1 MESWVGKKCSG
12 AATIT
17 GNKIRFSAV
26 GSFGPIRLTRK
37 FAFALL
43 PLYPDQCISLGGA
56 PLGEFLKNYID
67 ISSLKE
73 A

>member
-26 GSFGPIRLTRK
+26 GSFGPIRLTGK

-43 PLYPDQCISLGGA
+43 PLYSDLCILLGGA
-56 PLGEFLKNYID
+56 PLGGIFEKFY
-67 ISSLKE
+67 
-73 A
+73 